1 MPNVSP
7 APHGCHSSTVS
18 MGTESP
24 HTAGGNHRAV
34 GAQQPQLFGILS
46 IPTQKTQKAP
56 PLLLPSVPPIKTA
69 MCGVRKAVEGPAHLP
84 CEPTLTHCS
93 LSRSRRK
100 QHENHSLQHRQLE
113 NIRSFPVSRP
123 GGQQFGAGELRVRDL
138 HSNSSRFIHP
148 NWKGLQRMP
157 LIYLAAALAGF

>member
-69 MCGVRKAVEGPAHLP
+69 MCGVRKAAEGPAHLP

-93 LSRSRRK
+93 HAAGAEESNTRIIPCNTDSWKTSGASLWADQVGSSLGLVNCEFVTCTQTPPDSSTPTVKASRGC
-100 QHENHSLQHRQLE
+100 
-113 NIRSFPVSRP
+113 RSS
-123 GGQQFGAGELRVRDL
+123 
-138 HSNSSRFIHP
+138 I
-148 NWKGLQRMP
+148 
-157 LIYLAAALAGF
+157 